1 MRLSNRRSISL
12 CSALVLFA
20 ACDGPH
26 TLVAPPAEIAA
37 TRMPAAASL
46 VAFYSFDLNV
56 GNGTVSGATH
66 RATGGYQG
74 GAYHF
79 DGVNDFID
87 LPVNINPSVRSA
99 VTMGAWAWVESI
111 PSGRQAQV
119 LSHDNGA
126 FDRSLGL
133 DMRGLTDNAYHFA
146 AFTGTGVMAGPLAQ
160 TGRWVFMAAV
170 YNAPAGTVTLYVDG
184 TQVSRSGLPAAGLST
199 LRVGGNPAGSAS
211 GEYFHGSIDNV
222 FVYNRALS
230 ATEIAEIRA
239 GGACVITGTCDKPRQ
254 LPTLPVRLR

>member
-1 MRLSNRRSISL
+1 MRIHIRRSLSL
-12 CSALVLFA
+12 CSALVLLA

-26 TLVAPPAEIAA
+26 ALVAPPAEVAA
-37 TRMPAAASL
+37 TRMPATASL
-46 VAFYSFDLNV
+46 IAFYSFDADA
-56 GNGTVSGATH
+56 GNGTISGATH
-66 RATGGYQG
+66 RPTGGYQG

-87 LPVNINPSVRSA
+87 LPVNINPSVRPTL
-99 VTMGAWAWVESI
+99 TMGAWAWVESI

-119 LSHDNGA
+119 LSHDNSG

-133 DMRGLTDNAYHFA
+133 DMRGLADNAYHFA
-146 AFTGTGVMAGPLAQ
+146 AFTGTWVMAGPLAQ

-170 YNAPAGTVTLYVDG
+170 YNAPARTVMLYVDG
-184 TQVSRSGLPAAGLST
+184 TQVSQTGLPAGGLST

-230 ATEIAEIRA
+230 AAEIAEIRA
-239 GGACVITGTCDKPRQ
+239 GGACAITSTCDKPRQ
-254 LPTLPVRLR
+254 LPTFPARLR